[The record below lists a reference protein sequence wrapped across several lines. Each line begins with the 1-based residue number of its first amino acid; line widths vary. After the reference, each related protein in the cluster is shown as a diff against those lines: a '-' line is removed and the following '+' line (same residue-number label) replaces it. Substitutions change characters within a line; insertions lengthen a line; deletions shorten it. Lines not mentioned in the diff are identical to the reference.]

1 MLEPD
6 GNESKSS
13 TSLAFKYWPTDPYW
27 SFQLSRLLATSTYGG
42 ADFAECHL
50 AARKMQPGV
59 VEDWVSGWI
68 NLATNVRGMADDALA
83 AGFPVTARNGYLRA
97 TNYFRAA
104 EFFLQLQPPGTDE
117 KRKEE
122 TYLACRKSFQL
133 ALPHLPHQ
141 VEIIEFPY
149 QGSFLSAYF
158 CHPLGNG
165 PAPHRLI
172 IFFGGSDSVAEELY
186 FLAARAAVERGYAVL
201 IVDGPGQGAS
211 LRLRHIYSRPD
222 YEVPVSAAV
231 DYALT
236 RPEVDPRRIALL
248 ALSLG
253 GYYAPRAA
261 AFEKRLSAC
270 IAWGIVYDAAAVNET
285 YPLPDVMV
293 PHFARLFGTSS
304 TTETLAVINQLKLKD
319 IIGQIE
325 CPTLILHGEEDAL
338 VPVAQAVQAFDGLRC
353 DRTLRVFH
361 RNEPGSLHCQ
371 FDSLTAA
378 HSVMFD
384 WLDMKLL
391 LRF

>member
-1 MLEPD
+1 MIGSHGHELQEPR
-6 GNESKSS
+6 SPV
-13 TSLAFKYWPTDPYW
+13 FRYWPENPYW
-27 SFQLSRLLATSTYGG
+27 SFQMSRLLATATYGG

-50 AARKMQPGV
+50 AAVEMQPGA

-68 NLATNVRGMADDALA
+68 RLGSKVRRMGDDALE
-83 AGFPVTARNGYLRA
+83 AGFQVTARNCYQRA

-104 EFFLQLQPPGTDE
+104 EFFLQLQPPGRDE
-117 KRKEE
+117 HRKEE
-122 TYLACRKSFQL
+122 TYLACRASFQR

-141 VEIIEFPY
+141 VEIVEIPY
-149 QGSFLSAYF
+149 QGTFLSAYF

-304 TTETLAVINQLKLKD
+304 DKETLAVIEQLTLKD

-338 VPVAQAVQAFDGLRC
+338 VPVAQAVQAFDDLRC
-353 DRTLRVFH
+353 DRTLRVF
-361 RNEPGSLHCQ
+361 RRDEPGCLHCQ

-378 HSVMFD
+378 HAAMFD
-384 WLDMKLL
+384 WLDVKLPA
-391 LRF
+391 RF